1 MFFYKISILNYNS
14 EPILENQPFTVV
26 TILILI
32 NKLINITHSI
42 MKEFNQY
49 INGKFVKSTNSGV
62 TEVLNPC
69 TEEVLSV
76 IPQGSIVDA
85 NNALEAAQ
93 AAQHSWKSLAAI
105 ERAGYLN
112 KMANVIR
119 ENRVF
124 LAETLAKEQAKV
136 IGLAQVEIDV
146 TADYFDY
153 NAGWARRIEGEI
165 IQSDRRKEHIFLHKA
180 PIGVAVGILPWNFPF
195 FVMARKVAPSLVTG
209 NTCVIKPSCI
219 APNTVMEFIKMIE
232 NIGLPAGVLNVVCG
246 SGPTVGNALV
256 KSPITGIVSL
266 TGSVFAGQKIMEA
279 AAANITKVSLELGGK
294 APAIV
299 CADANLELAVNAIVS
314 SKVIFSGQV
323 CNCAERVY
331 VEESIYDQFLDMVT
345 KKMQSV
351 KVEDA
356 FSTNNPDM
364 SAMVSKDQ
372 VEKVAEMVEFAKKE
386 GAEVL
391 VGGSRSEQFDKGYF
405 YQPTLLTNVTQNMQI
420 IQEEVFGPILP
431 VMKFSTLDE
440 AIALAND
447 CEYGLTSSIFSENF
461 NKVMHASNELQF
473 GETYINRE
481 HFEAIQGF
489 HAGWKKSGLGG
500 ADGKHGMEEYLQ
512 TKVVYAQYR

>member
-1 MFFYKISILNYNS
+1 
-14 EPILENQPFTVV
+14 
-26 TILILI
+26 
-32 NKLINITHSI
+32 
-42 MKEFNQY
+42 MKEFSQY
-49 INGKFVKSTNSGV
+49 INGRFVKSSSSEM

-69 TEEVLSV
+69 TEEVLSL
-76 IPQGSIVDA
+76 IPQGSIADA
-85 NNALEAAQ
+85 NKALEAAQ
-93 AAQHSWKSLAAI
+93 AAQHAWKSLTAI
-105 ERAGYLN
+105 ERAGYLH

-165 IQSDRRKEHIFLHKA
+165 IQSDRKKEHIFLHKA
-180 PIGVAVGILPWNFPF
+180 PIGVAVGICPWNFPF
-195 FVMARKVAPSLVTG
+195 FVAARKIAPSLVTG
-209 NTCVIKPSCI
+209 NTCIVKPSCI
-219 APNTVMEFIKMIE
+219 APNTIMEFAKLIE
-232 NIGLPAGVLNVVCG
+232 NIGLADGVLNFVLG
-246 SGPTVGNALV
+246 KGTIVGHALT
-256 KSPITGIVSL
+256 KSPITGIISL

-279 AAANITKVSLELGGK
+279 AAENITKVSLELGGK

-299 CADANLELAVNAIVS
+299 CADANMELAVNAVVS
-314 SKVIFSGQV
+314 SRIIYSGQV

-331 VEESIYDQFLDMVT
+331 VEDSIYDVFVNNVA
-345 KKMQSV
+345 KKMSKI

-356 FSTNNPDM
+356 FSDNNPDM
-364 SAMVSKDQ
+364 SSMVSRDQ
-372 VEKVAEMVEFAKKE
+372 LDKVTEMVEFAKKE
-386 GAEVL
+386 GAEVV
-391 VGGSRSEQFDKGYF
+391 VGGSRSNNFDKGYY
-405 YQPTLLTNVTQNMQI
+405 YQPTLLTNVNQKMQI
-420 IQEEVFGPILP
+420 IQEEVFGPVLP
-431 VMKFSTLDE
+431 VMKFGTLDE

-461 NKVMHASNELQF
+461 NKVMHACDQLEF
-473 GETYINRE
+473 GETYVNRE

-512 TKVVYAQYR
+512 TKVIYAQYR

>member
-1 MFFYKISILNYNS
+1 
-14 EPILENQPFTVV
+14 
-26 TILILI
+26 
-32 NKLINITHSI
+32 

-49 INGKFVKSTNSGV
+49 INGKFVKSTSIEV

-69 TEEVLSV
+69 TEEVLSL
-76 IPQGSIVDA
+76 IPKGSIVDA

-93 AAQHSWKSLAAI
+93 AAQQGWNALAAI

-119 ENRVF
+119 KNRVF

-180 PIGVAVGILPWNFPF
+180 PIGVAVGICPWNFPF
-195 FVMARKVAPSLVTG
+195 FVMARKVAPALVTG

-219 APNTVMEFIKMIE
+219 APNTIMEFIKLIE
-232 NIGLPAGVLNVVCG
+232 KIELPAGVLNVVCG
-246 SGPTVGNALV
+246 TGTVVGNALT

-323 CNCAERVY
+323 CNCVERVY
-331 VEESIYDQFLDMVT
+331 VEDSIYDQFMDMVT
-345 KKMQSV
+345 KKMTSV

-364 SAMVSKDQ
+364 SSMVSKDQ
-372 VEKVAEMVEFAKKE
+372 IDKVAEMVEFAKKE
-386 GAEVL
+386 GAEVV
-391 VGGSRSEQFDKGYF
+391 VGGKRSEQFDRGYF
-405 YQPTLLTNVTQNMQI
+405 YQPTLLTNVKQNMQI
-420 IQEEVFGPILP
+420 IQEEVFGPVLP

-461 NKVMHASNELQF
+461 NKVMYASNELQF

-512 TKVVYAQYR
+512 TKVVYAQFR

>member
-1 MFFYKISILNYNS
+1 
-14 EPILENQPFTVV
+14 
-26 TILILI
+26 
-32 NKLINITHSI
+32 
-42 MKEFNQY
+42 MKEFSQF
-49 INGKFVKSTNSGV
+49 INGRFVKSTSSNM

-76 IPQGSIVDA
+76 IPKGSVTDA

-93 AAQHSWKSLAAI
+93 AAQQGWKSLAAI
-105 ERAGYLN
+105 ERANYLH

-124 LAETLAKEQAKV
+124 LAKTLASEQAKV
-136 IGLAQVEIDV
+136 IALAQVEIDV

-180 PIGVAVGILPWNFPF
+180 PIGVAVGICPWNFPF

-219 APNTVMEFIKMIE
+219 APNTIMEFTKLIE
-232 NIGLPAGVLNVVCG
+232 NIGLPAGVLNFVCG
-246 SGPTVGNALV
+246 SGTVVGNALT

-294 APAIV
+294 APVIV
-299 CADANLELAVNAIVS
+299 CADANLDIAVNAIVS

-331 VEESIYDQFLDMVT
+331 VEDSIYDRFMEKVT
-345 KKMQSV
+345 KKMSEV

-356 FSTNNPDM
+356 FSENNPDM
-364 SAMVSKDQ
+364 SSMVSKDQ
-372 VEKVAEMVEFAKKE
+372 VDKVAEMVEFAKKE

-391 VGGSRSEQFDKGYF
+391 VGGNRSEQFDKGYF
-405 YQPTLLTNVTQNMQI
+405 YQPTLLTNVKQNMQI
-420 IQEEVFGPILP
+420 IQEEVFGPVLP
-431 VMKFSTLDE
+431 VMKFGTLDE

-447 CEYGLTSSIFSENF
+447 CEYGLTSSIFSEDF

>member
-1 MFFYKISILNYNS
+1 
-14 EPILENQPFTVV
+14 
-26 TILILI
+26 
-32 NKLINITHSI
+32 
-42 MKEFNQY
+42 MKEFKQY
-49 INGKFVKSTNSGV
+49 INGKFVKSTSPEM

-69 TEEVLSV
+69 TEEVLSI
-76 IPQGSIVDA
+76 IPQGSITDA
-85 NNALEAAQ
+85 NNALEAAH
-93 AAQHSWKSLAAI
+93 ASQHGWRSLTAI
-105 ERAGYLN
+105 ERAGYLH
-112 KMANVIR
+112 KMADAIR

-136 IGLAQVEIDV
+136 IGLAQVEVDV

-165 IQSDRRKEHIFLHKA
+165 IQSDRKKEHIFLHKS
-180 PIGVAVGILPWNFPF
+180 PIGVAVGICPWNFPL
-195 FVMARKVAPSLVTG
+195 FVAARKIAPSLVTG
-209 NTCVIKPSCI
+209 NTCIIKPSCV
-219 APNTVMEFIKMIE
+219 APNTIMEFAELIQ
-232 NIGLPAGVLNVVCG
+232 NIGLPAGVLNFVCG
-246 SGPTVGNALV
+246 TGRVVGNQLT
-256 KSPITGIVSL
+256 KSPLTGIVSL

-279 AAANITKVSLELGGK
+279 AAENITKVSLELGGK

-299 CADANLELAVNAIVS
+299 CADANLDLAVNAVVS

-331 VEESIYDQFLDMVT
+331 VEDSIYDEFMDKVT
-345 KKMQSV
+345 VKMNEV

-356 FSTNNPDM
+356 FAGNNPDM

-372 VEKVAEMVEFAKKE
+372 IDKVAEMVEFAKKE

-391 VGGSRSEQFDKGYF
+391 LGGNKSDRFDKGYF
-405 YQPTLLTNVTQNMQI
+405 YQPTLLTNVKQDMQI
-420 IQEEVFGPILP
+420 IREEVFGPVLP
-431 VMKFSTLDE
+431 VMKFGTLDE

-461 NKVMHASNELQF
+461 NKVMHASQELDF

-512 TKVVYAQYR
+512 TKVVYAQYRS

>member
-1 MFFYKISILNYNS
+1 
-14 EPILENQPFTVV
+14 
-26 TILILI
+26 
-32 NKLINITHSI
+32 

-49 INGKFVKSTNSGV
+49 INGKFVKSTSTEV

-76 IPQGSIVDA
+76 IPKGSVEDA
-85 NNALEAAQ
+85 NKALEAAQ
-93 AAQHSWKSLAAI
+93 AAQHGWNALTAI
-105 ERAGYLN
+105 ERAGYLH

-124 LAETLAKEQAKV
+124 LAETLASEQAKV

-180 PIGVAVGILPWNFPF
+180 PIGVAVGICPWNFPF

-219 APNTVMEFIKMIE
+219 APNTIMEFTKLIE

-246 SGPTVGNALV
+246 TGPTVGNALT

-331 VEESIYDQFLDMVT
+331 VEDSIYDQFMDMVT
-345 KKMQSV
+345 KKMNSV

-364 SAMVSKDQ
+364 SSMVSKDQ
-372 VEKVAEMVEFAKKE
+372 LEKVASMVEFAKSE
-386 GAEVL
+386 GAEVV
-391 VGGSRSEQFDKGYF
+391 VGGKRSEQFDRGYF

-420 IQEEVFGPILP
+420 IQEEVFGPVMP

-512 TKVVYAQYR
+512 TKVVYAQFR

>member
-1 MFFYKISILNYNS
+1 
-14 EPILENQPFTVV
+14 
-26 TILILI
+26 
-32 NKLINITHSI
+32 

-49 INGKFVKSTNSGV
+49 INGKFVKSTSTEV

-69 TEEVLSV
+69 TEEVLST
-76 IPQGSIVDA
+76 IPQGSIADA
-85 NNALEAAQ
+85 NNALDAAQ
-93 AAQHSWKSLAAI
+93 AAQHGWNALTAI
-105 ERAGYLN
+105 ERAGYLH
-112 KMANVIR
+112 KMANIIR

-124 LAETLAKEQAKV
+124 LAETLASEQAKV

-180 PIGVAVGILPWNFPF
+180 PIGVAVGICPWNFPF
-195 FVMARKVAPSLVTG
+195 FVMARKVAPSLITG

-219 APNTVMEFIKMIE
+219 APNTIMEFIKLIE
-232 NIGLPAGVLNVVCG
+232 KVDLPAGVLNVVCG
-246 SGPTVGNALV
+246 TGPVVGNALC
-256 KSPITGIVSL
+256 KSPITGIISL
-266 TGSVFAGQKIMEA
+266 TGSVYAGQRVMEA
-279 AAANITKVSLELGGK
+279 AAPNITKVSLELGGK

-299 CADANLELAVNAIVS
+299 CADANLELAVNAVVN
-314 SKVIFSGQV
+314 SKIIFSGQV
-323 CNCAERVY
+323 CNCAERLY
-331 VEESIYDQFLDMVT
+331 VEDSIYDQFLEMVT
-345 KKMQSV
+345 KKMQSI

-364 SAMVSKDQ
+364 SSMVSKDQ
-372 VEKVAEMVEFAKKE
+372 VDKVAAMVEFAKSE
-386 GAEVL
+386 GAEVI
-391 VGGSRSEQFDKGYF
+391 VGGNRSDQFDRGYF

-420 IQEEVFGPILP
+420 IQEEVFGPVLP

-440 AIALAND
+440 AITLAND

-512 TKVVYAQYR
+512 TKVVYAQFR

>member
-1 MFFYKISILNYNS
+1 
-14 EPILENQPFTVV
+14 
-26 TILILI
+26 
-32 NKLINITHSI
+32 

-49 INGKFVKSTNSGV
+49 INGKFVKSTSTEM

-69 TEEVLSV
+69 TEEVLAL
-76 IPQGSIVDA
+76 IPKGSIVDA

-93 AAQHSWKSLAAI
+93 AAQHGWNALAAI

-165 IQSDRRKEHIFLHKA
+165 IQSDRRNEHIFLHKA
-180 PIGVAVGILPWNFPF
+180 PIGVAVGICPWNFPF

-219 APNTVMEFIKMIE
+219 APNTIMEFIKLIE
-232 NIGLPAGVLNVVCG
+232 KIELPAGVLNVVCG
-246 SGPTVGNALV
+246 TGTVVGNALT

-279 AAANITKVSLELGGK
+279 ASANITKVSLELGGK

-323 CNCAERVY
+323 CNCVERVY
-331 VEESIYDQFLDMVT
+331 VEDSIYDQFMDMVT
-345 KKMQSV
+345 KKMASV

-364 SAMVSKDQ
+364 SSMVSKDQ
-372 VEKVAEMVEFAKKE
+372 VDKVAEMVEFAKKE
-386 GAEVL
+386 GAEVV
-391 VGGSRSEQFDKGYF
+391 VGGKRSEQFDRGYF
-405 YQPTLLTNVTQNMQI
+405 YQPTLLTNLKQNMQI
-420 IQEEVFGPILP
+420 IQEEVFGPVLP

-512 TKVVYAQYR
+512 TKVVYAQFR

>member
-1 MFFYKISILNYNS
+1 
-14 EPILENQPFTVV
+14 
-26 TILILI
+26 
-32 NKLINITHSI
+32 
-42 MKEFNQY
+42 MKQYHQY
-49 INGKFVKSTNSGV
+49 IKGRFEKSTSSEV
-62 TEVLNPC
+62 TKVLNPC
-69 TEEVLSV
+69 TEEVLSL
-76 IPQGSIVDA
+76 ISKGSVADA
-85 NNALEAAQ
+85 NKALEAAQ
-93 AAQHSWKSLAAI
+93 EAHYAWKSLTAI
-105 ERAGYLN
+105 ERAGYLH

-165 IQSDRRKEHIFLHKA
+165 IQSDRKKEHIFLHKA
-180 PIGVAVGILPWNFPF
+180 SIGVAVGICPWNFPF
-195 FVMARKVAPSLVTG
+195 FVMARKVAPSLITG

-219 APNTVMEFIKMIE
+219 APNTIMEFTILIE
-232 NIGLPAGVLNVVCG
+232 NIGLPPGVLNVVCG
-246 SGPTVGNALV
+246 SGSIVGNALT

-279 AAANITKVSLELGGK
+279 AAPNITKVSLELGGK

-299 CADANLELAVNAIVS
+299 CADANMELAVNAVVS
-314 SKVIFSGQV
+314 SRIIFSGQV
-323 CNCAERVY
+323 CNCVERVY
-331 VEESIYDQFLDMVT
+331 VEDTIYDEFMEKVA
-345 KKMQSV
+345 KKMSNV

-356 FSTNNPDM
+356 FSKNNPDM
-364 SAMVSKDQ
+364 SSLVSKDQ
-372 VEKVAEMVEFAKKE
+372 LDKVTEMVEFAKKE
-386 GAEVL
+386 GAEVV
-391 VGGSRSEQFDKGYF
+391 VGGSRSTNFDRGYF
-405 YQPTLLTNVTQNMQI
+405 YQPTLLTNVTQKMQI
-420 IQEEVFGPILP
+420 IQEEVFGPVLP
-431 VMKFSTLDE
+431 VMKFGTLEE

-461 NKVMHASNELQF
+461 NKVMHACDQLEF
-473 GETYINRE
+473 GETYVNRE

-512 TKVVYAQYR
+512 TKVIYAQYR